1 MCCSCHIFTRI
12 FVWEIKK
19 GTQMQTQHQGRFN
32 DKKQDLM
39 MIKKVLQSK
48 MQIKKKNQA
57 TKRT

>member
-1 MCCSCHIFTRI
+1 
-12 FVWEIKK
+12 
-19 GTQMQTQHQGRFN
+19 MQTQHQGRFN

-48 MQIKKKNQA
+48 MQITKKNQA